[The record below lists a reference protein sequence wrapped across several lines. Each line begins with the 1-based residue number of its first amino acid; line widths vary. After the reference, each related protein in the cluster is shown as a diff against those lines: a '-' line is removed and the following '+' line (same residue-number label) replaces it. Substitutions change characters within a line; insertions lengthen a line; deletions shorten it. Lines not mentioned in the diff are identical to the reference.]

1 MATGKVPKAGSDSR
15 IRQLKHAVEDDPFN
29 VNARFMLAAALEAV
43 GRTADSVREFGV
55 AVERGRRNLGV
66 ALCHYALAL
75 MKTNKPEP
83 ALRHFDMA
91 IEADPGNASFYLSNK
106 ARAYDEIGLREKAR
120 SIYMQIL
127 DRKDTSKETQRI
139 ALKKIGILKKKK

>member
-1 MATGKVPKAGSDSR
+1 MATQKIPKVTSDTRMKA
-15 IRQLKHAVEDDPFN
+15 LKNVVSDDPFN
-29 VNARFMLAAALEAV
+29 VNARFMLASALEAA
-43 GRTADSVREFGV
+43 GRTAESVREFGL

-91 IEADPGNASFYLSNK
+91 IEADPGNATFYLSNK
-106 ARAYDEIGLREKAR
+106 ARAYDEIGLKDKAKAM
-120 SIYMQIL
+120 YMQIL

-139 ALKKIGILKKKK
+139 ALKNIGNLKRKK